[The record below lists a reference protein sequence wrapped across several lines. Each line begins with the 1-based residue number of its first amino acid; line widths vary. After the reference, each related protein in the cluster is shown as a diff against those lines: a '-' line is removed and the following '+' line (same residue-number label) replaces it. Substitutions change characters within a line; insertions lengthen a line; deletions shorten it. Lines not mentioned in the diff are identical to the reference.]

1 MQMLRNAEIAAA
13 GLTDWRKLG
22 QALHARYAVAD
33 LASAARL
40 AAVVAE
46 AAAGTASDLRVTL
59 DRGHVDLRLVS
70 PDAVHRDETGTDH
83 VVEWV
88 TQRDVDLARVLSGLA
103 AEAGAVA
110 EPRGITAI
118 ELALDTARASELA
131 PVWAALLTGSAASV
145 GRGSIDDDV
154 WDATGQ
160 VPYLWFQRT
169 DPHEEPRQR
178 FHLDVWVAPE
188 VAEQR
193 IAAAVAAGG
202 TVVDD
207 SQAPS
212 YVVVADADGNKAC
225 VCTSLAPAAGS

>member
-1 MQMLRNAEIAAA
+1 MLRNAEIAAA

-33 LASAARL
+33 LAAGARL
-40 AAVVAE
+40 AGAVAE

-59 DRGHVDLRLVS
+59 DRGHVGLRLVS
-70 PDAVHRDETGTDH
+70 PDAVYRDETGTDH

-88 TQRDVDLARVLSGLA
+88 TQRDVDLARVLSAVA

-110 EPRGITAI
+110 EPHGITAI
-118 ELALDTARASELA
+118 ELALDTARAAELA
-131 PVWAALLTGSAASV
+131 PVWAALLTGSADDV

-154 WDATGQ
+154 WDSTGQ

-169 DPHEEPRQR
+169 EAHEQPRQR

-188 VAEQR
+188 VAEER
-193 IAAAVAAGG
+193 VAAAVAAGG

-207 SQAPS
+207 SQAPA
-212 YVVVADADGNKAC
+212 YVVVADPDGNKAC
-225 VCTSLAPAAGS
+225 VSTSLAPRDAS

>member
-13 GLTDWRKLG
+13 GLADWRKLG

-33 LASAARL
+33 LAAAARL
-40 AAVVAE
+40 AAAVAE

-70 PDAVHRDETGTDH
+70 PDAVYRDETGVDH

-88 TQRDVDLARVLSGLA
+88 TQRDVDLARVLSAVA

-131 PVWAALLTGSAASV
+131 PVWAALLTGSADSV

-154 WDATGQ
+154 RDATGQ

-188 VAEQR
+188 VAEER
-193 IAAAVAAGG
+193 IAAAVAAGA

-225 VCTSLAPAAGS
+225 VCTSLSPEGGS

>member
-1 MQMLRNAEIAAA
+1 MLRNAEIAAA
-13 GLTDWRKLG
+13 GLADWRKLG

-33 LASAARL
+33 LAAAARL

-70 PDAVHRDETGTDH
+70 PDAVYRDETGVDH

-88 TQRDVDLARVLSGLA
+88 TQRDVDLARVLSAVA
-103 AEAGAVA
+103 AEAGAVP

-131 PVWAALLTGSAASV
+131 PVWAALLTGSADSV

-154 WDATGQ
+154 RDATGQ

-188 VAEQR
+188 VAEER
-193 IAAAVAAGG
+193 IAAAVAAGA

-212 YVVVADADGNKAC
+212 YVVLADADGNKAC
-225 VCTSLAPAAGS
+225 VCTSLSPEGGS